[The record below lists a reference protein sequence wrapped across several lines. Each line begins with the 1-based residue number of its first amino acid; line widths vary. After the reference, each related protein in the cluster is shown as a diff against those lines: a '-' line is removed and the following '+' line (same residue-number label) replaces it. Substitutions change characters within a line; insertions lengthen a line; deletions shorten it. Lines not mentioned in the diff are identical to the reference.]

1 MPPDRIKEIIY
12 EKIFKID
19 IFQAVLIQE
28 LIINISKYISTAP
41 EMFNGI
47 MKLRLGWIIEVM
59 KQELELS
66 KMTDPDNNQPL
77 VNYFI

>member
-1 MPPDRIKEIIY
+1 LPPDRIKEIIY
-12 EKIFKID
+12 EKIFEID

-77 VNYFI
+77 V

>member
-12 EKIFKID
+12 EKIFEID

-77 VNYFI
+77 V